1 MKFALKMGIAA
12 ALALASHAGAAQL
25 RIVDAGVGSSHNPDG
40 TGGQGNL
47 RGGLF
52 RVTIN
57 NTTGLP
63 SSSTGGDIVAGKTFL
78 SFCLE
83 IGENIAFN
91 TNYNFAVNTASINGG
106 ASPYNP
112 QPLMN
117 QSAYLYS
124 AFRAGT
130 LTTAFDIT
138 SNADVNALQD
148 AIWFFQNQLGA
159 ADVDDNANLI
169 DGVAGNGELSAKAI
183 AFVNEA
189 NAAGWTTIRNVRV
202 LNVGAAGTFN
212 NQDLIAIIPLP
223 QGVGLASA
231 GLLILGARRRRS
243 L

>member
-1 MKFALKMGIAA
+1 MKRFPIWGGLA
-12 ALALASHAGAAQL
+12 ALAFAAGAGAAQL
-25 RIVDAGVGSSHNPDG
+25 NIADAGVGSSHNPDG
-40 TGGQGNL
+40 TGGSGNI

-63 SSSTGGDIVAGKTFL
+63 ASSIGGDIVAGKVFLTF
-78 SFCLE
+78 CIE
-83 IGENIAFN
+83 IGENINFGN
-91 TNYNFAVNTASINGG
+91 NYNFAVNVESINGG
-106 ASPYNP
+106 ASPNNP

-117 QSAYLYS
+117 QTAYLYS

-202 LNVGAAGTFN
+202 LNVGAAGSYN

-231 GLLILGARRRRS
+231 GLLVLGARRRRS